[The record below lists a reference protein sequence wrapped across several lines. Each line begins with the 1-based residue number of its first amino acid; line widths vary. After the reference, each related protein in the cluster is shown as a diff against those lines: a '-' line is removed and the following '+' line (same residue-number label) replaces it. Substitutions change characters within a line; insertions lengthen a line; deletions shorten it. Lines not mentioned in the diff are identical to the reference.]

1 MSNSR
6 SLAAV
11 IMVGFLP
18 FLGACKQ
25 SGTTLGGSDLSFLP
39 QEASDVSSS
48 QSFGEPQLQAT
59 EVQTNVSVSGAVP
72 AKISSQP
79 VDKQVALGQSTSLS
93 GEASGSEPIS
103 YQWQRWRP
111 AESTWYTLT
120 SQSSTTSTLK
130 LKVDDPD
137 TAGVYRLRVVNKAG
151 RDYSRDVTVSL
162 SEQVISGNDSS
173 QSTSGSSSDSVDVV
187 EDTSNVNN
195 DSGALTITSQP
206 SSKTVVLGDSVTFK
220 VVASDAGA
228 RYKWTK
234 NGSVIGNSGP
244 TLSFA
249 SVKSLD
255 EATYGCKVISGSSSA
270 SCRSFKLVVNEAPSI
285 VSQPVSVDG
294 YEGGSAK
301 MKVKVAGKPT
311 PTVKWYRDGKLVKSG
326 TTISA
331 TSLSMADAG
340 EYKCVVSNSVGKVNC
355 KSATLNVLEKVRI
368 VKHPSNQIIEEGE
381 DIELAVKATGAAPLK
396 YECYRGSTLVVSANN
411 PSRLVVPNSDGGD
424 NGNYHCVVSN
434 GGSEAVTASAN
445 VTVMVDD
452 LRSITLSW
460 NRPTRREDGK
470 WLPVR
475 EIDSYS
481 VYTLETKNSAPEL
494 KVTVPSDETGV
505 AIDDLNPGT
514 HYLAIT
520 TTDVSGLESSLSDI
534 ITVTLD

>member
-72 AKISSQP
+72 AKISTQP

-173 QSTSGSSSDSVDVV
+173 QSTSGSADVV

-195 DSGALTITSQP
+195 DSGTITITSQP

-326 TTISA
+326 STISA

>member
-505 AIDDLNPGT
+505 AIEDLNPGT